1 MIAWRTDLYLV
12 TLVHSVVQTCR
23 AATRGI
29 VAQNSDLIPM
39 TFRRAIAQR
48 VLPDKAARYVH
59 VDMGARFERRQ
70 LASIEAGKFET
81 DNTLG
86 LRTPAR
92 NAHRKPGM
100 IHDSR
105 PYMIDKPPSTI
116 SVVPVMND
124 ASSLANQRIGQ
135 AISSGVA
142 HRPIND
148 VSCR

>member
-1 MIAWRTDLYLV
+1 VKTECCTLATQLLGHAKQRCQANTACEQQMSDTPSCEGKMIAWRTDLYLV

-86 LRTPAR
+86 LT
-92 NAHRKPGM
+92 
-100 IHDSR
+100 
-105 PYMIDKPPSTI
+105 
-116 SVVPVMND
+116 V
-124 ASSLANQRIGQ
+124 SLE
-135 AISSGVA
+135 
-142 HRPIND
+142 
-148 VSCR
+148 